1 MKSLRQVET
10 TSLRERV
17 LDTLRK
23 AIINGELKPGEILV
37 ETELAAQLGVSRAPL
52 REAIRILNVE
62 GLLQTVAY
70 HGTTVK
76 KLSRKDIEELYS
88 VRGMIEVFAIRQIIA
103 AEDMDAIV
111 QDLRD
116 IHDTMMAFAKQGS
129 MADINWVDRKFHD
142 ALVKHTGNGLLMHL
156 WESVSLRVEQVM
168 ALRNQK
174 QGDLLQIA
182 FNHGN
187 IIDAIAAKNTDEAV
201 RLIREHIGTM
211 GDELLSDWH
220 DDFED
225 TQRE

>member
-10 TSLRERV
+10 RSLGERV
-17 LDTLRK
+17 LDTLRA

-88 VRGMIEVFAIRQIIA
+88 VRGMIEVFAIRQIIVSDDL
-103 AEDMDAIV
+103 EAIV
-111 QDLRD
+111 RDLRD
-116 IHDTMMAFAKQGS
+116 IYDAMLAFAQQGS
-129 MADINWVDRKFHD
+129 MADINWVDRQFHD
-142 ALVKHTGNGLLMHL
+142 ALVEHTDNGLLLHL

-174 QGDLLQIA
+174 QGDLHQIA
-182 FNHGN
+182 LNHGN
-187 IIDAIAAKNTDEAV
+187 IIEAIAAKDTDEAV
-201 RLIREHIGTM
+201 RLIREHIGTT
-211 GDELLSDWH
+211 GDEMLHDWH
-220 DDFED
+220 DDD
-225 TQRE
+225 TPDI